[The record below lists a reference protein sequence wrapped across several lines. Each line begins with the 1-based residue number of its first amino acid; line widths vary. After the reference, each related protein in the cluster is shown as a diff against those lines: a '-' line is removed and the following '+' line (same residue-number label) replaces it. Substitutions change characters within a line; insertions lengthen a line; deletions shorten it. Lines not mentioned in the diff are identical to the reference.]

1 MGGIGRIMT
10 RRQTWEWGEPT
21 LEDLLSDPIVEA
33 VLRRDGLTR
42 RDVWRAVA
50 LARQQLEN
58 TPQVPSAAA

>member
-1 MGGIGRIMT
+1 MT
-10 RRQTWEWGEPT
+10 PRQAWEWGEPT

-50 LARQQLEN
+50 QARRRLESP
-58 TPQVPSAAA
+58 TQVPSAAA